1 MTILKLHYLKLSE
14 DQKKEFKDKV
24 IARVGIS
31 ESSFYRF
38 LEKMPNQLYQEVISD
53 LSQIEKPNLY
63 KTI

>member
-14 DQKKEFKDKV
+14 EQKKDFKDKV

-53 LSQIEKPNLY
+53 LSKIEKPNLY